1 MDEQT
6 KRGQEL
12 KKNMTPKERRENFW
26 FYYKVHVI
34 VAIFAVLVIAFTIYE
49 FTTMVEDDLTITYF
63 SEAPISNDR
72 VTKLTDFLTQFVN
85 DIDGDA
91 EFMVSI
97 SPISG
102 SLNDG
107 GEQGVAA
114 QTKYAAEIGSGH
126 SMGFIVDKSYFDAI
140 NEAYPQ
146 IIQEYCLIS
155 LNPEIAKLAGVNEGE
170 ELYWI
175 TKALYNSEQG
185 KEKREAMNENA
196 HRVFEVFNTSEEEL
210 ENAKAELKKDN
221 SDIQSVS
228 SEN

>member
-1 MDEQT
+1 MDDQT

-12 KKNMTPKERRENFW
+12 KKSMSPKERRENFW
-26 FYYKVHVI
+26 FYYKVHVF
-34 VAIFAVLVIAFTIYE
+34 VAIFAVLVLAFTIYE
-49 FTTMVEDDLTITYF
+49 FSTMVEDDLTITYF
-63 SEAPISNDR
+63 SESPISNEQ
-72 VTKLTDFLTQFVN
+72 VTKLTDFLTQFIN

-126 SMGFIVDKSYFDAI
+126 SMGFIVDKAYFDAI

-146 IIQEYCLIS
+146 IIQEYCRIGS
-155 LNPEIAKLAGVNEGE
+155 NPEIAKIVGVAEDA

-185 KEKREAMNENA
+185 KKEREAMNENA
-196 HRVFEVFNTSEEEL
+196 HRVYEVFSTSTEEL
-210 ENAKAELKKDN
+210 ESAKAELKKEN
-221 SDIQSVS
+221 SNKISVS
-228 SEN
+228 QEN